1 MSSFTFNYVRL
12 GLVVFIV
19 ALALGLELGKIYAAQ
34 AALVLSALVVAVF
47 AVCRIKEIKVFP
59 RIIFLIAF
67 AAILGLGRGA
77 VVNTSSILPREFE
90 AVVFSDTVPTSYGSM
105 TAVSLSES
113 GKLLKVYSTRYPEF
127 NTGDKVNIQIKSSN
141 FKSPSYASG
150 TIILIEADR
159 GNKIFSLLAGV
170 KRGFLNKLSEVLP
183 EPHAAFVAGTVIGG
197 AAGIPQHIKDKF
209 TVSGLSHILAASGY
223 NFTLLLVFFTFLLR
237 SFSLKKQTIVFL
249 LIIPAFAIIAGASP
263 SVIRAGAMGALVSV
277 GLFLGRIS
285 TAKTALLWA
294 AAIML
299 FLNPTLLKYDLGF
312 QLSFLATA
320 GLVLIIPIFERISKI
335 NPELDHRS
343 LKSKIKLT
351 MIEIFF
357 ASLAAQIV
365 TLPLLVFTFG
375 SISTVALF
383 ANLLVV
389 PIIPLI
395 MVSGIVASAV
405 ALVSTTLGQIVGF
418 LAYIIASYV
427 FTVVDVFANFSWSQ
441 ITVSVSANFIWLS
454 YMGLIFAIALFH
466 IKFLKHK
473 YG

>member
-1 MSSFTFNYVRL
+1 
-12 GLVVFIV
+12 
-19 ALALGLELGKIYAAQ
+19 
-34 AALVLSALVVAVF
+34 
-47 AVCRIKEIKVFP
+47 
-59 RIIFLIAF
+59 
-67 AAILGLGRGA
+67 
-77 VVNTSSILPREFE
+77 
-90 AVVFSDTVPTSYGSM
+90 
-105 TAVSLSES
+105 
-113 GKLLKVYSTRYPEF
+113 
-127 NTGDKVNIQIKSSN
+127 
-141 FKSPSYASG
+141 
-150 TIILIEADR
+150 
-159 GNKIFSLLAGV
+159 
-170 KRGFLNKLSEVLP
+170 
-183 EPHAAFVAGTVIGG
+183 
-197 AAGIPQHIKDKF
+197 
-209 TVSGLSHILAASGY
+209 
-223 NFTLLLVFFTFLLR
+223 
-237 SFSLKKQTIVFL
+237 
-249 LIIPAFAIIAGASP
+249 
-263 SVIRAGAMGALVSV
+263 
-277 GLFLGRIS
+277 
-285 TAKTALLWA
+285 
-294 AAIML
+294 
-299 FLNPTLLKYDLGF
+299 
-312 QLSFLATA
+312 
-320 GLVLIIPIFERISKI
+320 
-335 NPELDHRS
+335 
-343 LKSKIKLT
+343 